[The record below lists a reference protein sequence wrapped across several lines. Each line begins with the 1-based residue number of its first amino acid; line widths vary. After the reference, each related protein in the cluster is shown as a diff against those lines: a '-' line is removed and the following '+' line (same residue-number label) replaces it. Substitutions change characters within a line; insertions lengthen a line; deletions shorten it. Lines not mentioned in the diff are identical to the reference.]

1 MKEKGDFSEKWLFF
15 VKKGLKYLPL
25 WQKAWQ
31 ADLPWPSPRLM
42 AWFKSS
48 IAFGMFD
55 PKRWI
60 WALLLKHEALFG
72 VKAIAFDIKVRAASK
87 FPFSASWMA
96 SNSNFLEFLQ
106 KTKMSEWDFFSSF
119 NSSFYFIAK
128 SSICWRNSLLQIAVL
143 ILFSTIWER

>member
-1 MKEKGDFSEKWLFF
+1 
-15 VKKGLKYLPL
+15 
-25 WQKAWQ
+25 
-31 ADLPWPSPRLM
+31 M

-106 KTKMSEWDFFSSF
+106 KKKSKMSEWDFLVLS
-119 NSSFYFIAK
+119 NSSSYSKDEIGK
-128 SSICWRNSLLQIAVL
+128 
-143 ILFSTIWER
+143 EK